1 MFIEREC
8 RATGVSVSLDTTFPI
23 FDPAVQET
31 LTSIRQCVSL
41 RSLTAIVREAAEAGI
56 LDEIRDA
63 VQRRRAELKGV
74 QGYSD
79 AAQQDV
85 MRVVSSDG
93 GVAQGIEGREYA
105 DQRMRQAFRAADVD
119 FSDPDA

>member
-1 MFIEREC
+1 MFIESSC
-8 RATGVSVSLDTTFPI
+8 RANGINLDNSPLV

-56 LDEIRDA
+56 LDDIRDA
-63 VQRRRAELKGV
+63 VQQRRAVLKQT
-74 QGYSD
+74 QGFSD
-79 AAQQDV
+79 AMQRDV
-85 MRVVSSDG
+85 MRVVSSADG
-93 GVAQGIEGREYA
+93 CVPEGVEGRDYA
-105 DQRMRQAFRAADVD
+105 DQRMREAFRATDVD

>member
-1 MFIEREC
+1 MFIESSC
-8 RATGVSVSLDTTFPI
+8 RANGVSLDTNFTV

-31 LTSIRQCVSL
+31 LTSIHQCVSL
-41 RSLTAIVREAAEAGI
+41 RSLTAIVQEAAEAGI
-56 LDEIRDA
+56 LDDIRDA

-74 QGYSD
+74 QGFSD

-85 MRVVSSDG
+85 VRVVSSADG
-93 GVAQGIEGREYA
+93 RIQEGVEGREYA
-105 DQRMRQAFRAADVD
+105 DQRMREAFRATDLD